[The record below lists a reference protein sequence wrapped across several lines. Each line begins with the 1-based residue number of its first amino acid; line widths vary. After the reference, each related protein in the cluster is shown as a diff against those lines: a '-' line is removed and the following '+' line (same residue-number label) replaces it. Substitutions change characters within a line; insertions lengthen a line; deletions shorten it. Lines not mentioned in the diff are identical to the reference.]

1 MAARRRSDLFPPQNF
16 TQMWH
21 GLPWN
26 GLFWLIV
33 LALLGAAAVL
43 AAKAN
48 SDLGA
53 LIGVHARDL
62 AEIAD
67 GEKARVV
74 LILNGD
80 ELVVE
85 KDNRR
90 AKVRMLGIKS
100 FDPVVNE
107 REITAYGDASVRF
120 LSQWILDKEV
130 ALKFDEPVKDEH
142 GRYLAYVYL
151 DDIEINRRM
160 IAEGVSMAYT
170 QFATARERDY
180 LMAELQPRKT
190 RVGIWGGRKA
200 SARILGLRRQ
210 WYNSREARG
219 EPPVDPL
226 LEELR

>member
-1 MAARRRSDLFPPQNF
+1 MGAHRRPQNL
-16 TQMWH
+16 TQVWH

-33 LALLGAAAVL
+33 LALLSSAAVL
-43 AAKAN
+43 AAKAH
-48 SDLGA
+48 SDLDT
-53 LIGVHARDL
+53 LIGVHAQDL

-67 GEKARVV
+67 GETALVV

-85 KDNRR
+85 KDGRR
-90 AKVRMLGIKS
+90 AKLRMLGIKS

-120 LSQWILDKEV
+120 LSQWVLDKEIR
-130 ALKFDEPVKDEH
+130 LEFDTPITDDH

-151 DDIEINRRM
+151 GDIEINRRM

-170 QFATARERDY
+170 EFATARERDY

-190 RVGIWGGRKA
+190 RIGIWGGRKA
-200 SARILGLRRQ
+200 FARILGLRRE
-210 WYNSREARG
+210 WSNAREARG
-219 EPPVDPL
+219 QSPVDPL